1 MSRPDDRHG
10 ATDAIVLTGGGSGG
24 HITPVL
30 AVAAELK
37 RRSPGRRIIYIGQ
50 RRDPFAD
57 IARRDPNIDETYAVF
72 AGKFRRYHGE
82 GLKQLLD
89 IPTMLKN
96 ARDFFL
102 VIAGIVQSRRL
113 MGRLRPAV
121 VFSRG
126 GYVSVP
132 VCLGA
137 VLRHI
142 PYMTHDSDPVP
153 SLANRMIA
161 RWASLHAVA
170 LPKGIYPYPKDKT
183 ITTGIPLSKDFKP
196 VTDALKKRYRKDIGV
211 PADAKLLFIIGG
223 GLGSQRVNQA
233 VTEIMPHLLRDF
245 GDLQVVHAAG
255 RAHENQVRQAYVS
268 SLPTEEQGRVKVVG
282 FIPDVYLYSGAA
294 DIVVSRAG
302 ATNLAEFAVQGKACI
317 VIPSAFL
324 AGGHQLANARYLE
337 EQGAAVVIDE
347 DDLAGDPNR
356 LAKQA
361 ARLLKDSGRAAS
373 LGRKL
378 AGFAQPKATEA
389 IAKLIL
395 EKAGEAET

>member
-1 MSRPDDRHG
+1 MSLPDRRHN
-10 ATDAIVLTGGGSGG
+10 IVLTGGGSGG
-24 HITPVL
+24 HIIPVL

-37 RRSPGRRIIYIGQ
+37 HRSPKSRVIYVGQ
-50 RRDPFAD
+50 RGDQFAS
-57 IARRDPNIDETYAVF
+57 IAQDNPNIDETYAVP

-89 IPTMLKN
+89 VPTMLKN
-96 ARDFFL
+96 VRDLLL
-102 VIAGIVQSRRL
+102 VIAGIVQSWRL
-113 MGRLRPAV
+113 MGRLQPSV

-137 VLRHI
+137 ALRHV
-142 PYMTHDSDPVP
+142 PYITHDSDPVP

-161 RWASLHAVA
+161 RWADVHAVA
-170 LPKGIYPYPKDKT
+170 MPEDLYPYPQDKT
-183 ITTGIPLSKDFKP
+183 VTTGIPLSKDFKP
-196 VTDALKKRYRKDIGV
+196 VTSALKKRYRKDIGV
-211 PADAKLLFIIGG
+211 PGNAKLLFVIGG

-233 VTEIMPHLLRDF
+233 VIEVVPHLLRDF
-245 GDLQVVHAAG
+245 EDLRVVHAAG
-255 RAHENQVRQAYVS
+255 HAHETQVRQAYVS
-268 SLPTEEQGRVKVVG
+268 SLPVEEQGRVKVVG

-302 ATNLAEFAVQGKACI
+302 ATNLAEFAAQGKTCV

-347 DDLAGDPNR
+347 DHLSDDPNR
-356 LAKQA
+356 LAKQV
-361 ARLLKDSGRAAS
+361 ARLLKSSGRAGS

-378 AGFAQPKATEA
+378 AGFAQPHAAED

-395 EKAGEAET
+395 EKAGETKT